1 VRVRSDLE
9 ISEKFFNFAVCSL
22 DGHRS
27 PEEQVDKFGC
37 LQPLEKML
45 KLLPRRGISRV
56 EDSLGNFSE
65 RQSQEAVVIFFALSS
80 IQIKLNRDKSIQ
92 IKINQDKSR

>member
-1 VRVRSDLE
+1 LE
-9 ISEKFFNFAVCSL
+9 ITDGFCNFAP
-22 DGHRS
+22 RS
-27 PEEQVDKFGC
+27 SGEGYSTGGQVDKFGC

-56 EDSLGNFSE
+56 EDSLGTFSE

-80 IQIKLNRDKSIQ
+80 IQIKINRDKPIQ
-92 IKINQDKSR
+92 IKMNQDKSR